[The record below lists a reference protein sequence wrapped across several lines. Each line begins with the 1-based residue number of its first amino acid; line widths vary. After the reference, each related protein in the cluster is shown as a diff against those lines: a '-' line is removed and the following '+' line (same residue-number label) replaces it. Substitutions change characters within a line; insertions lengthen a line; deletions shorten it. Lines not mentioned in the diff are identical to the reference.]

1 MASISL
7 TFQGDNWYAVRSQ
20 MYEALGLDHLA
31 GSSTSDLSP
40 GEKRISTLGEI
51 FDAKEPEP
59 EPEPA
64 APAPRSHKKARN
76 ASPAPTPPEP
86 APKTPEPQPPVAD
99 PAHAIAV
106 ASKAVAPE
114 RELPSL
120 DALKA
125 LVTAAVRAAQKGEGS
140 KAILDLLPDFKAKT
154 KLDFVM
160 NAKDEHRQAL
170 ADLIEGAGL
179 ALEPA
184 Q

>member
-1 MASISL
+1 MPKMTLTVEVSDAHELFEFIETFNTSFLNVIEEHSLIASPTIKTALNAISGHAAL
-7 TFQGDNWYAVRSQ
+7 T
-20 MYEALGLDHLA
+20 
-31 GSSTSDLSP
+31 
-40 GEKRISTLGEI
+40 
-51 FDAKEPEP
+51 EPEP

-64 APAPRSHKKARN
+64 PAPAPRSHKKTRN

-86 APKTPEPQPPVAD
+86 APSVPEPQPPVAAQA
-99 PAHAIAV
+99 PAAP
-106 ASKAVAPE
+106 APE

-125 LVTAAVRAAQKGEGS
+125 LVTAAVRAAQKKEGPTT
-140 KAILDLLPDFKAKT
+140 ILDLLPAFKAKT

>member
-1 MASISL
+1 
-7 TFQGDNWYAVRSQ
+7 
-20 MYEALGLDHLA
+20 MYEALGLDYPAQPSTAGDFPELPALA
-31 GSSTSDLSP
+31 DPKQEG
-40 GEKRISTLGEI
+40 
-51 FDAKEPEP
+51 
-59 EPEPA
+59 PEPA
-64 APAPRSHKKARN
+64 PEPAPAPRSHKKTRN

-86 APKTPEPQPPVAD
+86 APKVPEPQPPVAAQA
-99 PAHAIAV
+99 PAAP
-106 ASKAVAPE
+106 APE

-125 LVTAAVRAAQKGEGS
+125 LVTAAVRAAQKGESS
-140 KAILDLLPDFKAKT
+140 KTILDLLPDFKAKT